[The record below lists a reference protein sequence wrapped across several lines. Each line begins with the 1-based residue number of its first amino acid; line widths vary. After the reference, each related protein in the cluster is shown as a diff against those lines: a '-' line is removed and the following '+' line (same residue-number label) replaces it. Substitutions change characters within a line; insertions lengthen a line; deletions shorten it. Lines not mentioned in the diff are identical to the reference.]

1 MAEEYTVID
10 NETGAPLKVR
20 QSVGSFKTPE
30 QKLDALRKWFPDAES
45 TSGTAL
51 GDDNFVYTDPRTN
64 TPTLFN
70 PAGLDW
76 GDAIEWGREIVQ
88 IPAGVIGGA
97 AALAAGQ
104 MGPQIFT
111 PEEVVTVPLGAAL
124 ASEGAGQIY
133 DRAMDYML
141 PDPFSVK
148 RGTPL
153 DETITAASNVGMEMI
168 GGRIAEA
175 GLKKAGDLT
184 GRAVRRALGVGKD
197 KQAAGRILQQTAKDV
212 GVELPTAGVLT
223 QSPLLMFLEKRISQL
238 PTGMVPLRNKFDKFR
253 ASTIEA
259 AQNISRQYGSPL
271 TEGGAIGGVVRE
283 GAKKTA
289 DTFRVKS
296 GKLYD
301 KVYDLAPSA
310 RGRLDN
316 IMELR
321 AELAGRL
328 AKAEDSLRPSMQR
341 SLNDMDGMIRDSQR
355 TGGLEL
361 SAIREIRTNLR
372 LANDDSGF
380 GLVGMTKPESRYSGL
395 VYDALTKDMNE
406 TVTTAGGKKAKDA
419 LSKAD
424 NYYKTKMTTDIN
436 PIVNEILKKDLD
448 IQVFN
453 FMMQGTKESNE
464 RLAGVLRN
472 MPKETRDV
480 VSASVIERMGMVS
493 PAGQDIIEDFSTAK
507 FLTNYGKL
515 ANSSKNSFFGKGSEH
530 RENLD
535 KLVDVFRNVQNAEAY
550 TNTSKTGEMIGTLM
564 TFAPFLPAGQLA
576 ATGNLVDASAAAVV
590 ASTGLLPPYYAGK
603 LLSNEKVMNWLIKS
617 GPKMVNKPNSVKFH
631 LGRLMEIT
639 SRDTDLRDAAVS
651 YIQALS
657 NSMSTGGQPKADA
670 SAVLPLASGMSDAA
684 KQKVIE
690 AVQ

>member
-238 PTGMVPLRNKFDKFR
+238 PAGMV
-253 ASTIEA
+253 
-259 AQNISRQYGSPL
+259 AQNIPRQYGSPL

-515 ANSSKNSFFGKGSEH
+515 ANSSKDSLFGKGSEH

>member
-1 MAEEYTVID
+1 
-10 NETGAPLKVR
+10 
-20 QSVGSFKTPE
+20 
-30 QKLDALRKWFPDAES
+30 
-45 TSGTAL
+45 
-51 GDDNFVYTDPRTN
+51 
-64 TPTLFN
+64 
-70 PAGLDW
+70 
-76 GDAIEWGREIVQ
+76 
-88 IPAGVIGGA
+88 
-97 AALAAGQ
+97 
-104 MGPQIFT
+104 
-111 PEEVVTVPLGAAL
+111 
-124 ASEGAGQIY
+124 
-133 DRAMDYML
+133 
-141 PDPFSVK
+141 
-148 RGTPL
+148 
-153 DETITAASNVGMEMI
+153 
-168 GGRIAEA
+168 
-175 GLKKAGDLT
+175 
-184 GRAVRRALGVGKD
+184 
-197 KQAAGRILQQTAKDV
+197 
-212 GVELPTAGVLT
+212 
-223 QSPLLMFLEKRISQL
+223 
-238 PTGMVPLRNKFDKFR
+238 
-253 ASTIEA
+253 
-259 AQNISRQYGSPL
+259 
-271 TEGGAIGGVVRE
+271 
-283 GAKKTA
+283 
-289 DTFRVKS
+289 
-296 GKLYD
+296 
-301 KVYDLAPSA
+301 
-310 RGRLDN
+310 
-316 IMELR
+316 MELR

-515 ANSSKNSFFGKGSEH
+515 ANSSKDSLFGKGSEH